1 MKKIFSIFCAVMLVL
16 SLAACGGGVSY
27 IPELPENEYK
37 AACKAVSYEDL
48 WRYPDLYQNELIRVS
63 GKVTKV
69 TESGSQY
76 VVWVST
82 SGGLLNQDKIYVTY
96 TRPATKP
103 RLMKGDSIVVYGKGM
118 GLKTE
123 SSVLGEEKIPQI
135 AAGYIDIEQG
145 SGQAGA

>member
-1 MKKIFSIFCAVMLVL
+1 MKKIFSVFCAVMLVF
-16 SLAACGGGVSY
+16 SLAACSGGSY
-27 IPELPENEYK
+27 TPELPENEYK

-48 WRYPDLYQNELIRVS
+48 WRYPDLYQNQFIRVS
-63 GKVTKV
+63 GKITKI

-82 SGGLLNQDKIYVTY
+82 SNSLLNQDKIYVTY

-103 RLMKGDSIVVYGKGM
+103 RLMKGDSIVIYGKGM

-135 AAGYIDIEQG
+135 AAGYIDIEQ
-145 SGQAGA
+145 SNGQAGA